1 MATTA
6 TIAWL
11 PWSGAAFARAR
22 TERKPV
28 LLSIA
33 PSWCRNSLEMDR
45 SSFADAAVAARVDL
59 RYVAIR
65 VDADRRPDICER
77 YSLGG
82 WPTTAFLTPD
92 GEVLGGGTYVE
103 RDRLV
108 EVLERVADAFLARR
122 SAQREGGN
130 PACPP
135 QREARRREP
144 DLPAVARSAEAG
156 VPDVPTIA
164 ALVDQVDASFDD
176 EHGGFGGAPKF
187 PHAAPVHLA
196 LALFREQG
204 SERHRDIAIKTLD
217 AMGWSPLHDDR
228 DGGFFRYSRNRDW
241 SAPEHEKL
249 LDVNAALLGL
259 YVDAFETL
267 QLSRYAERAEDVL
280 RYVQTWLADPVDGG
294 WGGSQRSDPDYY
306 VGPATGGAVA
316 TVAAPPVDR
325 TLYTGWN
332 AAMASAAL
340 RAGRVMTDTALSEF
354 AIRSLERIA
363 ELCYQP
369 GAGMAHYHDR
379 APRVRGL
386 LADQIAMAEAELDA
400 FEATGDVT
408 YRMLAEELVLH
419 ALRTLWDE
427 SGGGFFDRIADPI
440 GDVGLM
446 REPLKPFAAN
456 CAAAR
461 LLGRVARTCGRDPL
475 KETAARTLAAIGG
488 RAAGAGPLA
497 AELALAMIAAAE

>member
-1 MATTA
+1 MATPA

-22 TERKPV
+22 TEGKPV

-33 PSWCRNSLEMDR
+33 PSWCRNSYEMDR
-45 SSFADAAVAARVDL
+45 SSFADSGVVARVDR

-103 RDRLV
+103 RDRLAD
-108 EVLERVADAFLARR
+108 VLDRVADAFLARR
-122 SAQREGGN
+122 
-130 PACPP
+130 
-135 QREARRREP
+135 
-144 DLPAVARSAEAG
+144 LPAVARSGKGLPTGARTAKVGSAPREG
-156 VPDVPTIA
+156 ENPPTIA
-164 ALVDQVDASFDD
+164 ELIDQVDASFDD
-176 EHGGFGGAPKF
+176 EHGGFGEAPKF

-196 LALFREQG
+196 LALFREEG
-204 SERHRDIAIKTLD
+204 SERHRDIAIRTLD

-241 SAPEHEKL
+241 SAPEQEKL
-249 LDVNAALLGL
+249 LDVNAAMLGL

-294 WGGSQRSDPDYY
+294 WAGSQRADPDYY

-369 GAGMAHYHDR
+369 GGGMAHYHDR

-386 LADQIAMAEAELDA
+386 LADQIAMADAELDA

-427 SGGGFFDRIADPI
+427 SGGGFFDRTADPVGDI
-440 GDVGLM
+440 GFM

-461 LLGRVARTCGRDPL
+461 VLCRMARTCDRAPL
-475 KETAARTLAAIGG
+475 QETAARTLASIRG
-488 RAAGAGPLA
+488 RAAGAGPPA
-497 AELALAMIAAAE
+497 AELALAMLAAAE